1 MASDHPIGKPFTV
14 LDVVSSTNNY
24 AMAQVQAQMAAHGAT
39 WFAMHQ
45 HAGKGQRGKSWRA
58 EPGQNIMQSIVI
70 EPDFLTID
78 NQFLLTVAV
87 SLACYDFFV
96 KYAIDQ
102 VTIKWANDLYW
113 RDRKAGGILIENI
126 LQGKE
131 WKYAVVGIGLNINQV
146 HFPSALPNPV
156 SLRQITGNTFPVF
169 EAGKE
174 LCQFIELRWQQL
186 KQGMEVML
194 LEEYNRH
201 LYKLNEQVQLKMDGA
216 NINARVT
223 GVNKQGQLLI
233 YTGEQTAINFGT
245 VEWILGQE
253 SNSI

>member
-39 WFAMHQ
+39 WFAMYQ
-45 HAGKGQRGKSWRA
+45 SEGKGQRGKSWRA
-58 EPGQNIMQSIVI
+58 EPGQNIMQSIII
-70 EPDFLTID
+70 EPDFLKID
-78 NQFLLTVAV
+78 NQFLLTVVV

-102 VTIKWANDLYW
+102 VTIKWANDIYW

-131 WKYAVVGIGLNINQV
+131 WKYAVVGIGFNINQA
-146 HFPSALPNPV
+146 HFPKELPNPV
-156 SLRQITGNTFPVF
+156 SLRQITGNVIPVT

-174 LCQFIELRWQQL
+174 LCQFIEKRWQQL
-186 KQGMEVML
+186 KLGMEEQL
-194 LEEYNRH
+194 LEEYNSH
-201 LYKLNEQVQLKMDGA
+201 LFKLNEQVQLKMNGA
-216 NINARVT
+216 IIKARVT

-233 YTGEQTAINFGT
+233 YTGEQMAINFGA
-245 VEWILGQE
+245 VEWVLDHE
-253 SNSI
+253 SNVG